1 MLLQTLMPSPLLL
14 LIPAVVMAH
23 RAQAGLMGLQVP
35 VGLAVR
41 AGLVVPQVL
50 MGLTVRVA
58 RQALAGLMVQVDLVV
73 LTVRVVRVAPTGLVV
88 LAALAP
94 AKNLVE

>member
-1 MLLQTLMPSPLLL
+1 MLLQTLMPSPPLL

-23 RAQAGLMGLQVP
+23 RAQAGLMGL
-35 VGLAVR
+35 
-41 AGLVVPQVL
+41 
-50 MGLTVRVA
+50 MVRVA

-73 LTVRVVRVAPTGLVV
+73 LTVRVIRVAPTGLVV

>member
-1 MLLQTLMPSPLLL
+1 MLLQTLMPSPPLL

-23 RAQAGLMGLQVP
+23 RAQAGLMGLQV
-35 VGLAVR
+35 
-41 AGLVVPQVL
+41 L
-50 MGLTVRVA
+50 MGLMVRVA